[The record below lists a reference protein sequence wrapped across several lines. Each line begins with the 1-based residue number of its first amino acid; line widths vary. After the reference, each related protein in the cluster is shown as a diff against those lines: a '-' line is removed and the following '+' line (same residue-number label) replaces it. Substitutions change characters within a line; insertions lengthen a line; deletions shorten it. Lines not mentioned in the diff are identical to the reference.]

1 MKNILKHPNLLWMVG
16 LTALFVISFSYI
28 FDSKLNL
35 NGDNCYY
42 FANATSL
49 AKGDGYA
56 DMFGKPTT
64 NFPPGYPLLMAPL
77 RMVTDSIVAQKI
89 LNGLFLL
96 SGVLLL
102 FSTMVRAGFKR
113 NLAFLACSAVLV
125 TPHLLEFTTMMMSEA
140 SCFCCLAL
148 IFWLFQGVM
157 QKEKERPVWRMWQFY
172 LMLALIVFSY
182 YIRTQAIAIVAGFV
196 LGGLAMRRWA
206 LSAAVVGAFAAGYLP
221 WMLRNSLLE
230 LNQSRYIS
238 QIDFTNILSTTK
250 MLIVQAIP
258 ESIIPF
264 IPVNY
269 DEAPGAL
276 LWFLAI
282 ALLAVI
288 LYGFWNMGKLRWP
301 LFFYFCGTI
310 GIISLF
316 NVPSQYRYLTTMT
329 PFLTMA
335 LFAGLWQ
342 IGEKLSQR
350 YAGATFSPWILL
362 LLFIPAF
369 AQGSNNKRHTMGD
382 LHATAVQEFPTNYKN
397 FFEMGKALAKQKPNA
412 IVCSRKP
419 ELLYATSG
427 MRGVHYIESE
437 DAATMIQGMID
448 RKVDYVLFE
457 QLGFGST
464 YRYLLPC
471 LQAHP
476 DIFKA
481 VHKIPNP
488 DTFLFYFD
496 KKEAMKWLKNNS
508 KQ

>member
-1 MKNILKHPNLLWMVG
+1 MKELLKSKNLLWGAALV
-16 LTALFVISFSYI
+16 ALFVISFSYI

-49 AKGDGYA
+49 ANGDGYA

-77 RMVTDSIVAQKI
+77 RLVTDSIVAQKI
-89 LNGLFLL
+89 LNGIFLVA
-96 SGVLLL
+96 GVLLL
-102 FSTMVRAGFKR
+102 FSTMVRAGFR
-113 NLAFLACSAVLV
+113 RCLAFLACSAVLV

-148 IFWLFQGVM
+148 IFWLFQGITL
-157 QKEKERPVWRMWQFY
+157 KEGERPVWRMWQFY
-172 LMLALIVFSY
+172 LMLALLVFSY
-182 YIRTQAIAIVAGFV
+182 YIRTQAIAIIAGFV
-196 LGGLAMRRWA
+196 LGLLFMRRFA
-206 LSAAVVGAFAAGYLP
+206 MSAAVAVAFAVGYMP
-221 WMLRNSLLE
+221 WMLRNSLLQ

-238 QIDFTNILSTTK
+238 QIDFTNIFSTTK

-264 IPVNY
+264 VPVNY
-269 DEAPGAL
+269 DEAPGLL
-276 LWFLAI
+276 LWAFALV
-282 ALLAVI
+282 LLAFV
-288 LYGFWNMGKLRWP
+288 LYGFWNMGKLRLP
-301 LFFYFCGTI
+301 MFFYFCGTI

-329 PFLTMA
+329 PFLTA
-335 LFAGLWQ
+335 AFFVGLWQ
-342 IGEKLSQR
+342 LGENLMRR
-350 YAGATFSPWILL
+350 YSGAGFSPWILL
-362 LLFIPAF
+362 LLFVPAF
-369 AQGSNNKRHTMGD
+369 AQDGNGRNHTIGD
-382 LHATAVQEFPTNYKN
+382 LHAAAVQKFPSNYTN
-397 FFEMGKALAKQKPNA
+397 FFAMGKALAKQKPDA

-437 DAATMIQGMID
+437 DAGKMLQGMID

-471 LQAHP
+471 IQSHP
-476 DIFKA
+476 NIFKV
-481 VHKIPNP
+481 VHHLPNP
-488 DTFLFYFD
+488 DTYLFYFD
-496 KKEAMKWLKNNS
+496 KKEAMKWLKNNHR
-508 KQ
+508 